1 VKIYCSLPVRVR
13 QSFFLNNCT
22 AVIFLRNSPIVNNA
36 SNIKLIEVTKSFGMP
51 SSQVHALRGIS
62 FEIGQGERVALLGK
76 SGSGKSTLLNLI
88 GGLDRPTSGKIVV
101 GEHDLATLTSNQL
114 AQFRLTTVGMVFQSF
129 NLIASRTALQNVTL
143 PMIFARTTP
152 QVRQTAGENALE
164 SVGLGQRLQH
174 RPDELSGG
182 EHQRVAIARAL
193 VNNPRILL
201 ADEPTGNLDTVTA
214 SEIIAIL
221 ENHLNQHATTL
232 ILVTHDEELARRC
245 ATRILRLQD
254 GRLVS

>member
-1 VKIYCSLPVRVR
+1 
-13 QSFFLNNCT
+13 
-22 AVIFLRNSPIVNNA
+22 VNN
-36 SNIKLIEVTKSFGMP
+36 SSHIKLIDVAKSFGMP
-51 SSQVHALRGIS
+51 SSRVHALRGVS
-62 FEIGQGERVALLGK
+62 FGIAQGERVALLGK

-88 GGLDRPTSGKIVV
+88 GGLDRPTSGRIIV

-114 AQFRLTTVGMVFQSF
+114 ARFRSTTVGMVFQSF

-143 PMIFARTTP
+143 PMIFTGTTS
-152 QVRQTAGENALE
+152 QVRQRAGENALE
-164 SVGLGQRLQH
+164 SVGLGQRLLH

-201 ADEPTGNLDTVTA
+201 ADEPTGNLDTATA
-214 SEIIAIL
+214 NEIVAIL
-221 ENHLNQHATTL
+221 ENHLNQHGTTL
-232 ILVTHDEELARRC
+232 ILVTHDEDLAQRC

-254 GRLVS
+254 GLLVA